1 MLEFKSRIP
10 EEFRL
15 HSRVKHLESQWK
27 FNGIPLEYHRNTAA
41 DFVQIY
47 RMFSRIIPTKYHSF
61 LTERTGILMEILW
74 YFYGIFVV
82 FSRIWVVFWWNFS
95 GLLMKF
101 QSKKQCER
109 SYLKNL
115 TSIFAEFFIYFLIL
129 LYPTTEWKKPCTV
142 GI

>member
-47 RMFSRIIPTKYHSF
+47 RMFSRIIPMKCHSF
-61 LTERTGILMEILW
+61 LAERTGILMEILW
-74 YFYGIFVV
+74 YFDGIFVV
-82 FSRIWVVFWWNFS
+82 FSRI
-95 GLLMKF
+95 
-101 QSKKQCER
+101 
-109 SYLKNL
+109 
-115 TSIFAEFFIYFLIL
+115 
-129 LYPTTEWKKPCTV
+129 
-142 GI
+142 